1 MRLVLD
7 TNTAVSGLLWGG
19 PPGRLIDAAVAGQV
33 QLFTSL
39 PLLAELR
46 SVLSRPKFSVRI
58 TERATHADALFE
70 GYAVLTKLVVP
81 MDVGRVVMAD
91 PDDDHVLGAAIAA
104 GAEYIVSGDTHL
116 LALTA
121 FLAIPIVTAAVVI
134 GRAKL

>member
-33 QLFTSL
+33 LLFASL

-46 SVLSRPKFSVRI
+46 SVLSRHKFAVRI

-104 GAEYIVSGDTHL
+104 GADFIVSGDTHL
-116 LALTA
+116 LALTT
-121 FLAIPIVTAAVVI
+121 FRAIPIVTAAVVV

>member
-70 GYAVLTKLVVP
+70 GYAALSWLIRMMTTSWALRSPLEQNISSLVIHTCS
-81 MDVGRVVMAD
+81 R
-91 PDDDHVLGAAIAA
+91 
-104 GAEYIVSGDTHL
+104 
-116 LALTA
+116 
-121 FLAIPIVTAAVVI
+121 
-134 GRAKL
+134 